1 MGGEAV
7 LEMLKQVDVHTLSE
21 TLRQEMR
28 TATSEAKRKKIVK
41 RLKVSRRSAR
51 AATAPS
57 G

>member
-41 RLKVSRRSAR
+41 RLKVTEAFRR
-51 AATAPS
+51 AATGPS